1 MESPF
6 DINAYS
12 GYNVRILYSNKYD
25 MKNKKW
31 TDRIFKKY
39 AESELEEEIYSL
51 CTYCPEEDYMMLDE
65 YVKK

>member
-1 MESPF
+1 
-6 DINAYS
+6 
-12 GYNVRILYSNKYD
+12 